1 MIKNQSRVVIL
12 IYMIGFL
19 LGIVYMNMSGGEYI
33 SSMGIFN
40 RYFAEQFQKADI
52 KGVQY
57 LGYLVRLRVLPAIIL
72 ALIGT
77 TRFRRIGSTVF
88 LVWTGILC
96 GVYFTCA
103 VMNHG
108 VSGVLFCVVGL
119 LPHMAC
125 YLFAYG
131 ILFMTIFFYPKKQ
144 WNYEKTIAFCL
155 AICMGIAL
163 EYKANPILV
172 KMILKRI

>member
-19 LGIVYMNMSGGEYI
+19 LGIVYMNMSAGEYI

-40 RYFAEQFQKADI
+40 RNFVEQFQKADI

>member
-19 LGIVYMNMSGGEYI
+19 LGIVYMNMSAGEYI

-40 RYFAEQFQKADI
+40 RIFAEQFQKADI

>member
-19 LGIVYMNMSGGEYI
+19 LGIVYMNMSAGEYI

-40 RYFAEQFQKADI
+40 RNFAEQFQKADI

-77 TRFRRIGSTVF
+77 TRFRSIGSTVF

-103 VMNHG
+103 VIITELAACCFVWLDCCHIWH
-108 VSGVLFCVVGL
+108 VICL
-119 LPHMAC
+119 HMV
-125 YLFAYG
+125 
-131 ILFMTIFFYPKKQ
+131 
-144 WNYEKTIAFCL
+144 FCL
-155 AICMGIAL
+155 
-163 EYKANPILV
+163 
-172 KMILKRI
+172 

>member
-1 MIKNQSRVVIL
+1 MMRNQSRVVIL

-19 LGIVYMNMSGGEYI
+19 LGIVYVNIASGEYI
-33 SSMGIFN
+33 TSMGIFN
-40 RYFAEQFQKADI
+40 RNFAEQFQKADLE
-52 KGVQY
+52 GVQY
-57 LGYLVRLRVLPAIIL
+57 LGYLLRLRVLPAVIL
-72 ALIGT
+72 AVIGT
-77 TRFRRIGSTVF
+77 TRFRRIGSTIF
-88 LVWTGILC
+88 LVWTGMLC

-103 VMNHG
+103 VMNRG
-108 VSGVLFCVVGL
+108 VGGVLLCVAGL
-119 LPHMAC
+119 LPHMVC

-131 ILFMTIFFYPKKQ
+131 ILLMTIFFYPKKH

-172 KMILKRI
+172 KLILKRI

>member
-19 LGIVYMNMSGGEYI
+19 LGIVYMNMSAGEYI

-40 RYFAEQFQKADI
+40 RNFAEQFRKADI
-52 KGVQY
+52 AGVQY

-77 TRFRRIGSTVF
+77 TRFRKIGSTAF

-108 VSGVLFCVVGL
+108 VSGVLFCVAGL
-119 LPHMAC
+119 LPHMVC

-131 ILFMTIFFYPKKQ
+131 ILLMTIFFYPKKQ

-163 EYKANPILV
+163 EYKANPVLV
-172 KMILKRI
+172 KLILKRV

>member
-19 LGIVYMNMSGGEYI
+19 LGIVYMNMSAGEYI

-40 RYFAEQFQKADI
+40 RDFAEQFQKADI
-52 KGVQY
+52 EGVQY

-72 ALIGT
+72 ALIGM

>member
-19 LGIVYMNMSGGEYI
+19 LGIVYMNMSAGEYI
-33 SSMGIFN
+33 SSMGILN
-40 RYFAEQFQKADI
+40 RNFAEQFQKTDI

-72 ALIGT
+72 ALIGM

-163 EYKANPILV
+163 EYKANPVLV

>member
-19 LGIVYMNMSGGEYI
+19 LGIVYMNMSAGDNI

-40 RYFAEQFQKADI
+40 RNFAATISESRHKRGTVPGI
-52 KGVQY
+52 S
-57 LGYLVRLRVLPAIIL
+57 RLARVLPAIIL

-96 GVYFTCA
+96 GV
-103 VMNHG
+103 
-108 VSGVLFCVVGL
+108 
-119 LPHMAC
+119 
-125 YLFAYG
+125 
-131 ILFMTIFFYPKKQ
+131 IFYMCG
-144 WNYEKTIAFCL
+144 NES
-155 AICMGIAL
+155 
-163 EYKANPILV
+163 
-172 KMILKRI
+172 RS

>member
-19 LGIVYMNMSGGEYI
+19 LGIVYMNMSAGEYI

-40 RYFAEQFQKADI
+40 RNFAEQFRKADI
-52 KGVQY
+52 DGVQY

-77 TRFRRIGSTVF
+77 TRFRRIGSAVF
-88 LVWTGILC
+88 LVWTGMLC

-131 ILFMTIFFYPKKQ
+131 ILLMTIFFYPKKQ
-144 WNYEKTIAFCL
+144 WNYEKTIAF
-155 AICMGIAL
+155 
-163 EYKANPILV
+163 
-172 KMILKRI
+172 

>member
-19 LGIVYMNMSGGEYI
+19 LGIVYMNMSAGEYI

-40 RYFAEQFQKADI
+40 RDFAEQFQKADI
-52 KGVQY
+52 EGVQY
-57 LGYLVRLRVLPAIIL
+57 LGYLIRLRVLPAIIL
-72 ALIGT
+72 AILGT
-77 TRFRRIGSTVF
+77 TRFRKIGSTAF

-131 ILFMTIFFYPKKQ
+131 ILLMTIFFYPKKQ

-163 EYKANPILV
+163 EYKVNPVLV

>member
-1 MIKNQSRVVIL
+1 MSNDKESEQSSDIDLYDWFSVGDCL
-12 IYMIGFL
+12 Y
-19 LGIVYMNMSGGEYI
+19 EYECWRI
-33 SSMGIFN
+33 
-40 RYFAEQFQKADI
+40 
-52 KGVQY
+52 
-57 LGYLVRLRVLPAIIL
+57 YLVYGNIQPEFCRTISENRHKRGTVPGISRSAIIL
-72 ALIGT
+72 ALIGM
-77 TRFRRIGSTVF
+77 TRLRRIGSTVF

-163 EYKANPILV
+163 EYKANPVLV

>member
-19 LGIVYMNMSGGEYI
+19 LGIVYMNMSAGEYI

-40 RYFAEQFQKADI
+40 RNFAEQFRKADI

>member
-1 MIKNQSRVVIL
+1 MIL

-19 LGIVYMNMSGGEYI
+19 LGIVYVNMVSGEYI
-33 SSMGIFN
+33 YSVGIFN
-40 RYFAEQFQKADI
+40 RNFADQFQKADLE
-52 KGVQY
+52 GLQY
-57 LGYLVRLRVLPAIIL
+57 LVYLIRLRIMPAIIL
-72 ALIGT
+72 AIIGT
-77 TRFRRIGSTVF
+77 TRFRRIGSVMF
-88 LVWTGILC
+88 LVWTGMLC

-103 VMNHG
+103 VMNRG
-108 VSGVLFCVVGL
+108 VGGVLLCVAGL
-119 LPHMAC
+119 LPHMVC

-131 ILFMTIFFYPKKQ
+131 IMLMTIFFYPQKH

-172 KMILKRI
+172 KLILKWI

>member
-19 LGIVYMNMSGGEYI
+19 LGIVYMNMSAGEYI

-40 RYFAEQFQKADI
+40 RNFAEQFRKADI
-52 KGVQY
+52 DGVQY

-77 TRFRRIGSTVF
+77 TRFRRIGSAVF
-88 LVWTGILC
+88 LVWTGMLC

-131 ILFMTIFFYPKKQ
+131 ILLMTIFFYPKKQ

-155 AICMGIAL
+155 AICMGIEL
-163 EYKANPILV
+163 EYKVNPVLV
-172 KMILKRI
+172 KKILKRI

>member
-19 LGIVYMNMSGGEYI
+19 LGIVYMNMSAGEYI

-40 RYFAEQFQKADI
+40 RNFAEQFQKTDI
-52 KGVQY
+52 DGVQY

-77 TRFRRIGSTVF
+77 TRFRRIGSAVF
-88 LVWTGILC
+88 LVWTGMLC

-131 ILFMTIFFYPKKQ
+131 ILLMTIFFYPKKQ

-163 EYKANPILV
+163 EYKANPVLV

>member
-19 LGIVYMNMSGGEYI
+19 LGIVYMNMSAGEYI

-40 RYFAEQFQKADI
+40 RNFAEQFRKADI
-52 KGVQY
+52 DGVQY

-77 TRFRRIGSTVF
+77 TRFRRIGSAVF
-88 LVWTGILC
+88 LVWTGMLC

-131 ILFMTIFFYPKKQ
+131 ILLMTVFFYPKKQ

-163 EYKANPILV
+163 EYKVNPVLV

>member
-19 LGIVYMNMSGGEYI
+19 LGIVYMNMSAGEYI

-40 RYFAEQFQKADI
+40 RDFAEQFQKADI
-52 KGVQY
+52 EGVQY
-57 LGYLVRLRVLPAIIL
+57 LGYLIRLRVLPAIIL
-72 ALIGT
+72 AILGT
-77 TRFRRIGSTVF
+77 TRFRKIGSTAF

-131 ILFMTIFFYPKKQ
+131 ILLMTIFFYPKKQ

-163 EYKANPILV
+163 EYKANPVLV
-172 KMILKRI
+172 KLILKRV

>member
-1 MIKNQSRVVIL
+1 M
-12 IYMIGFL
+12 
-19 LGIVYMNMSGGEYI
+19 
-33 SSMGIFN
+33 
-40 RYFAEQFQKADI
+40 
-52 KGVQY
+52 
-57 LGYLVRLRVLPAIIL
+57 
-72 ALIGT
+72 

>member
-19 LGIVYMNMSGGEYI
+19 LGIVYMNMSAGEYI

-40 RYFAEQFQKADI
+40 RNFAEQFQKTDI

-72 ALIGT
+72 ALIGM

-103 VMNHG
+103 
-108 VSGVLFCVVGL
+108 
-119 LPHMAC
+119 
-125 YLFAYG
+125 
-131 ILFMTIFFYPKKQ
+131 FMTIFFYPKKQ

>member
-19 LGIVYMNMSGGEYI
+19 LGIVYMNMSAGEYI

-40 RYFAEQFQKADI
+40 RNFAEPFQKTDI
-52 KGVQY
+52 KGVPY

-72 ALIGT
+72 ALIGM

>member
-19 LGIVYMNMSGGEYI
+19 LGIVYMNMSAGEYI

-40 RYFAEQFQKADI
+40 RNFTEQFQKADI

>member
-19 LGIVYMNMSGGEYI
+19 LGIVYMNMSAGEYI

-40 RYFAEQFQKADI
+40 RNFAEQFQKADI
-52 KGVQY
+52 KVVQY

-77 TRFRRIGSTVF
+77 TRFRRIGSTIF

-131 ILFMTIFFYPKKQ
+131 ILLMTIFFYPKKQ

-163 EYKANPILV
+163 EYKANPVLV

>member
-19 LGIVYMNMSGGEYI
+19 LGIVYMNMSAGEYI

-40 RYFAEQFQKADI
+40 RNFAEQFRKADI
-52 KGVQY
+52 DGVQY

-77 TRFRRIGSTVF
+77 TRFRRIGSAVF
-88 LVWTGILC
+88 LVWTGMLC

-131 ILFMTIFFYPKKQ
+131 ILLMTIFFYPKKQ

-163 EYKANPILV
+163 EYKANPVLV

>member
-19 LGIVYMNMSGGEYI
+19 LGIVYMNMSAGEYI

-40 RYFAEQFQKADI
+40 RNFAEQFRKTDI
-52 KGVQY
+52 DGVQY

-77 TRFRRIGSTVF
+77 TRFRRIGSAVF
-88 LVWTGILC
+88 LVWTGMLC

-131 ILFMTIFFYPKKQ
+131 ILLMTIFFYPKKQ

-163 EYKANPILV
+163 EYKVNPVLV

>member
-19 LGIVYMNMSGGEYI
+19 LGIVYMNMSVGEYI

-40 RYFAEQFQKADI
+40 RNFAEQFQKADI

-119 LPHMAC
+119 LDS
-125 YLFAYG
+125 
-131 ILFMTIFFYPKKQ
+131 
-144 WNYEKTIAFCL
+144 
-155 AICMGIAL
+155 
-163 EYKANPILV
+163 
-172 KMILKRI
+172 

>member
-19 LGIVYMNMSGGEYI
+19 LGIVYMNMSAGEYI

-40 RYFAEQFQKADI
+40 RNFAEQFQKADI
-52 KGVQY
+52 KEVQY

-108 VSGVLFCVVGL
+108 VSGVLFCMVGL
-119 LPHMAC
+119 LPHMVC

-163 EYKANPILV
+163 EYKANPVLV

>member
-1 MIKNQSRVVIL
+1 MIKNQSRLVIL

-19 LGIVYMNMSGGEYI
+19 LGIVYMNMSAGEYI

-40 RYFAEQFQKADI
+40 RDFAEQFQKADI
-52 KGVQY
+52 EGVQY
-57 LGYLVRLRVLPAIIL
+57 LGYLIRLRVLPAIIL
-72 ALIGT
+72 AILGT
-77 TRFRRIGSTVF
+77 TRFRKIGSTAF

>member
-19 LGIVYMNMSGGEYI
+19 LGIVYMNMSVGEYI
-33 SSMGIFN
+33 SSMGMFN
-40 RYFAEQFQKADI
+40 RNFVEQFQKADI

>member
-19 LGIVYMNMSGGEYI
+19 LGIVYMNMSAGEYI

-40 RYFAEQFQKADI
+40 RNFAERFQKADI

>member
-19 LGIVYMNMSGGEYI
+19 LGIVYMNMSAGEYI

-40 RYFAEQFQKADI
+40 RNFAEQFQKTDI

-72 ALIGT
+72 ALIGM

-108 VSGVLFCVVGL
+108 VRGVVFFFVCFV
-119 LPHMAC
+119 A
-125 YLFAYG
+125 
-131 ILFMTIFFYPKKQ
+131 TIGCFF
-144 WNYEKTIAFCL
+144 F
-155 AICMGIAL
+155 
-163 EYKANPILV
+163 
-172 KMILKRI
+172 

>member
-19 LGIVYMNMSGGEYI
+19 LGIVYMNMSAGEYI

-40 RYFAEQFQKADI
+40 RDFAEQFQKADI
-52 KGVQY
+52 EGVQY
-57 LGYLVRLRVLPAIIL
+57 LGYLIRLRVLPAIIL
-72 ALIGT
+72 AILGT
-77 TRFRRIGSTVF
+77 TRFRKIGSTAF

-163 EYKANPILV
+163 EYKANPVLV
-172 KMILKRI
+172 KLILKRV

>member
-1 MIKNQSRVVIL
+1 MKNQSRLVIL

-19 LGIVYMNMSGGEYI
+19 LGIVYVNMVSGEYI
-33 SSMGIFN
+33 SSIGIFN
-40 RYFAEQFQKADI
+40 RNFADQFQKADLE
-52 KGVQY
+52 GLQY
-57 LGYLVRLRVLPAIIL
+57 LTYLMRLRIMPAIIL
-72 ALIGT
+72 AIIGT
-77 TRFRRIGSTVF
+77 TRFRRIGSVVF
-88 LVWTGILC
+88 LVWTGMLC

-103 VMNHG
+103 VMNRG
-108 VSGVLFCVVGL
+108 VGGVLLCVAGL
-119 LPHMAC
+119 LPHMVC

-131 ILFMTIFFYPKKQ
+131 IMLMTIFFYPKKH

-172 KMILKRI
+172 KLILKRI